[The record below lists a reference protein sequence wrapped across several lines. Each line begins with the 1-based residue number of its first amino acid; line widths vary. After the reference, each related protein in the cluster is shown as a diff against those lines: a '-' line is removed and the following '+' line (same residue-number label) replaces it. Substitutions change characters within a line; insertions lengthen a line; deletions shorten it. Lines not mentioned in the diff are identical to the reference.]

1 MIINVKVSDKNEQ
14 TMVDKYWKINMVRLI
29 RYDHQE
35 RQIFQNMSVSEII
48 TTWLCANLQD
58 LHCYRI
64 GDTAVLH

>member
-35 RQIFQNMSVSEII
+35 RQIFQKMSLSEII
-48 TTWLCANLQD
+48 TTWLSASLQY
-58 LHCYRI
+58 LNNYRI
-64 GDTAVLH
+64 GDIAVLR